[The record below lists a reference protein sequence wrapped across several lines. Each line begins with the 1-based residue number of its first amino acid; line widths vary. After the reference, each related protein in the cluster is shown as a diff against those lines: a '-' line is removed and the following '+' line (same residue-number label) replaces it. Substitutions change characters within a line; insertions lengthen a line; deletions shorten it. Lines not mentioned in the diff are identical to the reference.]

1 MLFLKEMINQS
12 LQQEI
17 LTEFNEIEQLSEA
30 LHMFKTI
37 LNYSISISPHADEDL
52 SAFIKKIYLDYSFK
66 NADSI
71 LKSKITSCQL
81 KHLQNIWLLW
91 SMKKSIL
98 STLTDQV
105 T

>member
-1 MLFLKEMINQS
+1 MIDVR

-17 LTEFNEIEQLSEA
+17 MTEFTDIEQLSEA

-37 LNYSISISPHADEDL
+37 LNYSICISPNGDEAL
-52 SAFIKKIYLDYSFK
+52 STFIEKIYLDYLFK
-66 NADSI
+66 NSQSI
-71 LKSKITSCQL
+71 FKTKVTNCQL

-98 STLTDQV
+98 STLTEQV
-105 T
+105 LKVQDF

>member
-1 MLFLKEMINQS
+1 MIDVR

-17 LTEFNEIEQLSEA
+17 MTEFTEIEQLSEA

-37 LNYSISISPHADEDL
+37 LNYSICISPHADEDL
-52 SAFIKKIYLDYSFK
+52 SVFIKKIYLDYSFK
-66 NADSI
+66 NTESI
-71 LKSKITSCQL
+71 FKTKVTHCKL

-98 STLTDQV
+98 STLTEQV
-105 T
+105 ILF